1 MCHLEPAVAAARNVI
16 GLCGFVADSTRG
28 QFTKKIWKYANHFGA
43 SNKRPNVSNLLALE
57 MVKERAKR
65 LCQIQVLNIC
75 NYRFAVYNELI

>member
-1 MCHLEPAVAAARNVI
+1 MCHVEPAVAAARNVI

-57 MVKERAKR
+57 MVKETVADCARYKF
-65 LCQIQVLNIC
+65 LIQYIIQL
-75 NYRFAVYNELI
+75 